1 MRQTINQ
8 LRILLSPRDKWR
20 LLGLVLLMTAGALAE
35 IAGIGLLMPV
45 IAVFTKPELM
55 DQNAVLRTYAQI
67 IGGGSETRLLIL
79 TCLMLMLLYIGKNL
93 LLFFVICLQAR
104 FSSAKEYEISMRLYT
119 RYMNSP
125 YAFHLKYGHIE
136 LGVMIVRAREVC
148 QQVLLPSM
156 SLLTDALV
164 ILVLGTALDRKSV
177 V

>member
-79 TCLMLMLLYIGKNL
+79 TCLMLMLL
-93 LLFFVICLQAR
+93 
-104 FSSAKEYEISMRLYT
+104 
-119 RYMNSP
+119 
-125 YAFHLKYGHIE
+125 
-136 LGVMIVRAREVC
+136 
-148 QQVLLPSM
+148 
-156 SLLTDALV
+156 
-164 ILVLGTALDRKSV
+164 
-177 V
+177 